1 MLTGAMRIAAFR
13 AIGRR
18 SGQDPPLDTPTRI
31 LRSGHS
37 ALGVVCRDRDLRT
50 ERVGKLLALSAKAG
64 VAYAVTVFAIGF
76 LLGTAR
82 VLLIAPRVGSTIA
95 VSVEAPIILTASWYV
110 SRIWMTRL
118 PVGAEIRLRVLV
130 GAVAFVTLMI
140 LEVALSISLFH
151 RSIGEYLADLRS
163 AAGAI
168 GLAAQICFAS
178 FPLLN
183 AVVRRQLNLSGHT
196 PL

>member
-1 MLTGAMRIAAFR
+1 M
-13 AIGRR
+13 
-18 SGQDPPLDTPTRI
+18 
-31 LRSGHS
+31 
-37 ALGVVCRDRDLRT
+37 

-82 VLLIAPRVGSTIA
+82 VVLLAPRVGSTIA
-95 VSVEAPIILTASWYV
+95 VLVEAPIILTASWYL
-110 SRIWMTRL
+110 SRIWMMRL
-118 PVGAEIRLRVLV
+118 AVGAEIRPRILV

-163 AAGAI
+163 PAGAI
-168 GLAAQICFAS
+168 GLAAQICFAT

-183 AVVRRQLNLSGHT
+183 AVVRRGLNLSGHT